1 MNGTLQIVR
10 PKFDYSDAN
19 KDTVLERVGTVSR
32 VYFADLGQ
40 DVYQIEL
47 DGDCDLSEVIIVPT
61 VEDCF
66 LNGKVTDVT
75 NVPKALK

>member
-32 VYFADLGQ
+32 VHFADLGQ

-66 LNGKVTDVT
+66 LKRKVTDVT